1 MVLRLHLLQLEFTVL
16 RVRDAK
22 IFDYRHY
29 LEQAAFTDRVAGLQ
43 RASADMWVMD
53 CYSQIL
59 G

>member
-29 LEQAAFTDRVAGLQ
+29 LGQAAFTDRVAGLQ

-53 CYSQIL
+53 C
-59 G
+59 